1 MTESGQP
8 PSTERLTYLL
18 SRGDHEETAACLNR
32 LDAADADACKR
43 VLRAVR
49 DVAEEQPTVF
59 EGLAAPLATFLTD
72 DDRAVRLTIAKLF
85 VTLAQSNPIAVLPIV
100 DTLAAR
106 LAGDEEFYYVRAR
119 CAEALG
125 YVGRDH
131 PAAVSDPEILAD
143 FRIGLSFDE
152 PEVKE
157 KLAKALECVALGDP
171 SRLRHQVGSLA
182 DHLGDDEELVRY
194 HLCTALA
201 AVGCEYPEKL
211 SDGRNALA
219 ARLSDVDETPYA
231 RGRAAEALGLLE
243 RAEGESVTVPDE
255 IGADGD
261 EAAEFV
267 RSRLAFLRAAQTEQS
282 VDGTGGIGILDSLRS
297 GTEAVVD
304 AMTTPDGEDCPHC
317 GLAVPESGPPMCPR
331 CGAPR

>member
-1 MTESGQP
+1 MTSSDQP
-8 PSTERLTYLL
+8 PSPDHLFSLL
-18 SRGDHEETAACLNR
+18 SEDAFEEAVTWLDDLGTAETETR
-32 LDAADADACKR
+32 KR
-43 VLRAVR
+43 ALQAVQSH
-49 DVAEEQPTVF
+49 AEAHPERF
-59 EGLAAPLATFLTD
+59 DGLAAPLTTFLTD
-72 DDRAVRLTIAKLF
+72 EERAIRLTTAKLF
-85 VTLAQSNPIAVLPIV
+85 VTLARAEPAVVRRVV
-100 DTLAAR
+100 DALAAR
-106 LAGDEEFYYVRAR
+106 LADGEEFYYVRAR

-131 PAAVSDPEILAD
+131 PEAVSDPEILAD

-201 AVGCEYPEKL
+201 AVGCEHPTKFA
-211 SDGRNALA
+211 DGRDVLA
-219 ARLSDVDETPYA
+219 ARLSDADETPYI

-243 RAEGESVTVPDE
+243 RAEGESVPDE

-261 EAAEFV
+261 KAAEFV
-267 RSRLAFLRAAQTEQS
+267 RSRLAFLRAAQTEQP
-282 VDGTGGIGILDSLRS
+282 VDGTGGIGTLDSLRS

-304 AMTTPDGEDCPHC
+304 AMTTPDGDECPHC
-317 GLAVPESGPPMCPR
+317 RLAVPESGPPMCPR